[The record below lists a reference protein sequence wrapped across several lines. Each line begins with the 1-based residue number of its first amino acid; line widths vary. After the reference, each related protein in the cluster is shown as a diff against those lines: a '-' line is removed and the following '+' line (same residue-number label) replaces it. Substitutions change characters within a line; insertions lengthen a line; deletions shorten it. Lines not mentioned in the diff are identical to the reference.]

1 MRKITQ
7 EAFNAWENG
16 NSFTKSNTCV
26 TKDGSVFLHGNQI
39 IRVVEGLGVFASD
52 GGYGWSPTTAER
64 LKPWVRFQKIKG
76 VPHMDGKPYESG
88 FWVAVEL
95 YSFPKLGK
103 GENTIGKT
111 SEALYGC

>member
-1 MRKITQ
+1 MRAITQ
-7 EAFNAWENG
+7 EALNAWENG
-16 NSFTKSNTCV
+16 YSFTKSNTSV

-39 IRVVEGLGVFASD
+39 IKVVPRIGVFASD

-76 VPHMDGKPYESG
+76 VPHLDGKPYESG

-95 YSFPKLGK
+95 YSFPELH
-103 GENTIGKT
+103 KT
-111 SEALYGC
+111 EAPYGC